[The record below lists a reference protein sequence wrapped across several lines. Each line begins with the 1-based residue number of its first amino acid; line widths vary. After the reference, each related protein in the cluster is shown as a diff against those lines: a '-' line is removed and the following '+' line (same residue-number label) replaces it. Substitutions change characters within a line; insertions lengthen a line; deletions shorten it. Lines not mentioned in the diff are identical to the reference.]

1 MPLHED
7 MLREILLRLP
17 PQPSSL
23 LRASVVC
30 KHWRGLVT
38 DPRFLRRFRTHQGK
52 PPLIG
57 VFEARSHVNGI
68 NFRSILDPPDRI
80 PPERFDVQR
89 QIDGRTGIRLLGCR
103 HGRVLLLDLK
113 RHKLIVCDPIT
124 SEHQCFAAPPVFRGL
139 SIYGAVLCA
148 AADQGHV
155 HGSCHSSS
163 FKVVLMSLGGD
174 GDEDE
179 YNNTT
184 PIACVYSSETGVWGN
199 IIAAA
204 DQCEL
209 ADSNPGILVGNV
221 LYWSSKSVSNTTI
234 FIDDLT
240 DDIVEFDLDRPSLA
254 VIKGP
259 PCLNFSL
266 RHQIIRAE
274 DDALGLAIFSHCRFE
289 VWQRMVNCHGGTTWL
304 LHNAFETHTLLG
316 LPPRI
321 RGMKILGYDEDK
333 DAIFLFVDANV
344 YMVQLLSMQFR
355 RLYESCYPIN
365 CHPFASFYAADIAI
379 PEGRNG
385 VGILHGA

>member
-1 MPLHED
+1 
-7 MLREILLRLP
+7 
-17 PQPSSL
+17 
-23 LRASVVC
+23 
-30 KHWRGLVT
+30 
-38 DPRFLRRFRTHQGK
+38 
-52 PPLIG
+52 
-57 VFEARSHVNGI
+57 
-68 NFRSILDPPDRI
+68 
-80 PPERFDVQR
+80 
-89 QIDGRTGIRLLGCR
+89 
-103 HGRVLLLDLK
+103 
-113 RHKLIVCDPIT
+113 
-124 SEHQCFAAPPVFRGL
+124 
-139 SIYGAVLCA
+139 
-148 AADQGHV
+148 
-155 HGSCHSSS
+155 
-163 FKVVLMSLGGD
+163 MSLRGD
-174 GDEDE
+174 GDEDEDE

-240 DDIVEFDLDRPSLA
+240 DDIVEFDLDRQSLA

-304 LHNAFETHTLLG
+304 LHNAFETRTLLG

-321 RGMKILGYDEDK
+321 RGMKILGYDEDN

-365 CHPFASFYAADIAI
+365 CHPFASFYAPGDCSSLVLSPCIVVVTSSGDVIYSTWLMEYICCASQVFTNNLNIVRDKLVAVLLFLCLYSSEVPNQMSNEELSWRVWNLKASYVSTICFCIAI
-379 PEGRNG
+379 NVFSTITTCPQYLPSEIIVLLSLIEDPCYKLPPHKKYIQFLVSNR
-385 VGILHGA
+385 

>member
-1 MPLHED
+1 
-7 MLREILLRLP
+7 MLCEILLRLP

-23 LRASVVC
+23 LRASAVC
-30 KHWRGLVT
+30 EHWRGLIT
-38 DPRFLRRFRTHQGK
+38 EPRFLRRFRAHQGK
-52 PPLIG
+52 PPLLG
-57 VFEARSHVNGI
+57 VFEARSHGI

-89 QIDGRTGIRLLGCR
+89 QIGRRTGIRLLGCR

-124 SEHQCFAAPPVFRGL
+124 SEHQCFTPPPVFRGL

-163 FKVVLMSLGGD
+163 FKVVLISLGGD

-184 PIACVYSSETGVWGN
+184 PIACVYLLETGVWGN

-234 FIDDLT
+234 FIQD
-240 DDIVEFDLDRPSLA
+240 
-254 VIKGP
+254 P
-259 PCLNFSL
+259 P
-266 RHQIIRAE
+266 
-274 DDALGLAIFSHCRFE
+274 AIFRGGDGRAGSSRCHSHSRGSGDGSTGS
-289 VWQRMVNCHGGTTWL
+289 GGG
-304 LHNAFETHTLLG
+304 AFR
-316 LPPRI
+316 LP
-321 RGMKILGYDEDK
+321 
-333 DAIFLFVDANV
+333 
-344 YMVQLLSMQFR
+344 QS
-355 RLYESCYPIN
+355 
-365 CHPFASFYAADIAI
+365 
-379 PEGRNG
+379 
-385 VGILHGA
+385 

>member
-1 MPLHED
+1 MPLRRSPRLHPQIHASGNGVGMTRRGRRRRGKSPADPESLPLNED

-23 LRASVVC
+23 LRASAVC

-38 DPRFLRRFRTHQGK
+38 DPRFLRRFLAHQGK
-52 PPLIG
+52 TPLLG
-57 VFEARSHVNGI
+57 VFEPHIWGI
-68 NFRSILDPPDRI
+68 KFRSTLGPPDRI
-80 PPERFDVQR
+80 PPERFDLQR
-89 QIDGRTGIRLLGCR
+89 QIGRRTGIRLLGCR

-113 RHKLIVCDPIT
+113 RCKLIVCDPIT

-163 FKVVLMSLGGD
+163 FKVVLMSLRGG

-221 LYWSSKSVSNTTI
+221 LYWSSKSVSPSTTI
-234 FIDDLT
+234 FNFDDLT
-240 DDIVEFDLDRPSLA
+240 DDIVEFDLDRQSLA

-274 DDALGLAIFSHCRFE
+274 DDALGLAIFSHGRFE

-304 LHNAFETHTLLG
+304 LHNAFETHYSLL
-316 LPPRI
+316 
-321 RGMKILGYDEDK
+321 
-333 DAIFLFVDANV
+333 
-344 YMVQLLSMQFR
+344 
-355 RLYESCYPIN
+355 RL
-365 CHPFASFYAADIAI
+365 
-379 PEGRNG
+379 EG
-385 VGILHGA
+385 